1 MNTKYTESQI
11 TELRQYAEFYDLSS
25 INEAID
31 YCTKCHFCGRKCEI
45 SIHTHSHQYC
55 KMRCADMSEDFN
67 YCCFRGESCKIC
79 NNYAICMSKL
89 LCLGYTVEESEK
101 TLSKT
106 KEFTLTYKLGP
117 KIANSQADGAGE
129 TGPLVSETG
138 PLEESTALK
147 TETWSKTISTGKIA
161 TVSLVV
167 KYNDFSFIA
176 ELSNN
181 DKEMILDDNYI
192 SSNHYDIT
200 VEDLGKQISSY
211 TEILNK
217 SSYSQ
222 EEIEEIEKYMTNL
235 ELHKWNPGFYTKY
248 EIFNG
253 CLLKP
258 IITKKYSEV
267 VASNY

>member
-25 INEAID
+25 IQEAID

-45 SIHTHSHQYC
+45 SIHTHSHHYC
-55 KMRCADMSEDFN
+55 KKRCADMSEDFN

-79 NNYAICMSKL
+79 NNYAICMSNL

-101 TLSKT
+101 SLSSE

-138 PLEESTALK
+138 PLEESTAFK

-167 KYNDFSFIA
+167 K
-176 ELSNN
+176 
-181 DKEMILDDNYI
+181 
-192 SSNHYDIT
+192 
-200 VEDLGKQISSY
+200 
-211 TEILNK
+211 
-217 SSYSQ
+217 
-222 EEIEEIEKYMTNL
+222 
-235 ELHKWNPGFYTKY
+235 
-248 EIFNG
+248 
-253 CLLKP
+253 
-258 IITKKYSEV
+258 
-267 VASNY
+267 

>member
-25 INEAID
+25 IQEAID

-45 SIHTHSHQYC
+45 SIHTHSHHYC
-55 KMRCADMSEDFN
+55 KKRCADMSEDFN

-79 NNYAICMSKL
+79 NNYAICMSNL

-101 TLSKT
+101 SLSSE

-138 PLEESTALK
+138 PLEESTAFK

-167 KYNDFSFIA
+167 KYNAFSFIV
-176 ELSNN
+176 ELSHN

-192 SSNHYDIT
+192 SSNYYNIT

-235 ELHKWNPGFYTKY
+235 ELHEWNPGFYTKY

-253 CLLKP
+253 CSLHLCTFKVP
-258 IITKKYSEV
+258 II
-267 VASNY
+267 

>member
-25 INEAID
+25 IQEAID

-55 KMRCADMSEDFN
+55 KMRCADLSEDFN

-89 LCLGYTVEESEK
+89 LCSGYTVEESNK
-101 TLSKT
+101 SLSKG
-106 KEFTLTYKLGP
+106 KEFTLAYKLGP
-117 KIANSQADGAGE
+117 KITNSQADGAGE
-129 TGPLVSETG
+129 IG

-167 KYNDFSFIA
+167 KYNVFSFIA

-181 DKEMILDDNYI
+181 DKEIVLVDNYI
-192 SSNHYDIT
+192 SSNYYNIT
-200 VEDLGKQISSY
+200 VEYLGEQISSC
-211 TEILNK
+211 TELLDK

-235 ELHKWNPGFYTKY
+235 ELHKWNPVFYAKY
-248 EIFNG
+248 EILNG
-253 CLLKP
+253 CSLKP

-267 VASNY
+267 VASK